1 MALLSVSLFAA
12 DIMRL
17 KEEISCIPD
26 SGADRLHIDIM
37 DGHPLNW
44 DTNVYIFHT

>member
-12 DIMRL
+12 DIMQLRD
-17 KEEISCIPD
+17 EIASISE

-37 DGHPLNW
+37 DGHFVPL
-44 DTNVYIFHT
+44 FG